1 MRVINI
7 LTLLLIIVGG
17 LNWGLVGL
25 FDVDLVSALL
35 GNGSAE
41 SATSS
46 TAARIVYILVAIAA
60 VYQIVSLS
68 RLVAARDSVFGTNTT
83 Y

>member
-1 MRVINI
+1 MRIVNI
-7 LTLLLIIVGG
+7 VTLLLIIVGG

-25 FDVDLVSALL
+25 FDFDLVSAIL

-41 SATSS
+41 TATSS
-46 TAARIVYILVAIAA
+46 LAARIVYILVAVSA
-60 VYQIVSLS
+60 IVQVASLS
-68 RLVAARDSVFGTNTT
+68 RQLSAPSLSHEART